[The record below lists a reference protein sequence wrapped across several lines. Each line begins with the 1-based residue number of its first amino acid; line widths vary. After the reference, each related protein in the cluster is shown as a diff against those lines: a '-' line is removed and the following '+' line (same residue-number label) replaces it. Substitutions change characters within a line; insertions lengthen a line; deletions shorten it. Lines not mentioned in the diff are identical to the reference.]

1 MMKEKLEMNKWGESL
16 NRFSEINR
24 NRPTRLEVIGQI
36 GNLERDYWMEDGL
49 PLMGIDVDMKGEN
62 SPRVQIMLASRK
74 DADASHLTHVV
85 SKAKTVVVELGYE
98 GQFDGLQIEDTNG
111 AKTILRFET
120 KEPTAAIAA

>member
-1 MMKEKLEMNKWGESL
+1 MMKEKLEMSKWGESL
-16 NRFSEINR
+16 TRFSEINR

-62 SPRVQIMLASRK
+62 APRVEIMLASK
-74 DADASHLTHVV
+74 ETNTSHLTHIV

-98 GQFDGLQIEDTNG
+98 GQFDGLQIENAEG
-111 AKTILRFET
+111 SKTILRFET
-120 KEPTAAIAA
+120 KEPAVAIAV